1 MGPSVY
7 FTVNRE
13 VGVSTSTPRLPPS
26 PRLLAVAVT
35 GFVLVHAAAVGVVW
49 VNGQG
54 PAPPDP
60 VRVGPDAD
68 PARLLA
74 AAGANGRALPRETT
88 VTLRYRENGTVRY
101 RATVHDDPNRARFS
115 RTQTAGEGTL
125 ASPDIY
131 VTGYGRWVDGGKGWY
146 WTGVPD
152 ATAYGD
158 LLRGL
163 VLFDPRDPPAG
174 TYAAEE
180 YRNGTVVVRSD
191 AVLPPWDLGLD
202 EPREVRYHVE
212 FVDDVPL
219 VTRVVARGETSE
231 WVVTQRRGATVE
243 RPEALPPFT
252 PREAFARL
260 LNGVLSA

>member
-1 MGPSVY
+1 MP
-7 FTVNRE
+7 
-13 VGVSTSTPRLPPS
+13 TSTPGLPPS

-35 GFVLVHAAAVGVVW
+35 GLLLVHTAAVGVVW
-49 VNGQG
+49 VSGQG

-74 AAGANGRALPRETT
+74 AAGANGRALPRETNA
-88 VTLRYRENGTVRY
+88 TLRYRENGTIRY
-101 RATVHDDPNRARFS
+101 QATLHDDPSAAHFS
-115 RTQTAGEGTL
+115 RTQTAGEGTV
-125 ASPDIY
+125 ASPEIY
-131 VTGYGRWVDGGKGWY
+131 VTGYGRWVDRGRGWY

-152 ATAYGD
+152 ATTYGD
-158 LLRGL
+158 LRRGV
-163 VLFDPRDPPAG
+163 VLFDPQDDPPG
-174 TYAAEE
+174 THTTEQ

-202 EPREVRYHVE
+202 EPHETRYHVE
-212 FVDDVPL
+212 FVDGVPF

-243 RPEALPPFT
+243 RPEGLPPFT